1 MLLLWLALYA
11 SRALVGHLDLQT
23 SAYDLSIFD
32 YAIADLAA
40 GGRGQVSFIGH
51 AIYSD
56 HAMVI
61 LALLAP
67 IYWLVSSPVTLVLLQ
82 PLVAGAAAWTFHR
95 FMIRDG
101 APPWLALCVMVLFLF
116 ARRTHSAMAGVF
128 YPEVFQTLLTF
139 VLVFVWTGPA
149 WRVWLVAVLL
159 LFIKE
164 DSALYVGGL
173 AAYAFATN
181 WGSRRRALS
190 IAGAAVVWFVVAL
203 LVLIPASRRADDMPA
218 VNALW
223 QVRYGATSSCD
234 VPVSGLVRHL
244 LSRNT
249 TTTLTNMAV
258 TTGLLPFVGAS
269 WLIPAVPG
277 LVANLAASPD
287 TLQSHLI
294 DHYAWPVLPWLYVAV
309 FAGAMW
315 LHRRWPRAARIWLI
329 VVVVATVAD
338 NPAVQRA
345 LRRGVSQDAST
356 ARAQLATA
364 GATMTPETSVLAQA
378 NLIPHLPRSRHMFAA
393 GGDTPPSPPDL
404 VLLTRTG
411 NTWPQTTA
419 EIEALITR
427 YRTDTTYR
435 ETHSGPLFV
444 FERRK

>member
-67 IYWLVSSPVTLVLLQ
+67 VYWLVSSPVVLVLLQ
-82 PLVAGAAAWTFHR
+82 PVVAGAAAWTFHR

-164 DSALYVGGL
+164 DSALYAGGL

-190 IAGAAVVWFVVAL
+190 IAGAAVVWLVVAL
-203 LVLIPASRRADDMPA
+203 LVLIPASRRADNLPP

-223 QVRYGATSSCD
+223 EVRYGASSSGE
-234 VPVSGLVRHL
+234 VPVSGLVGHL

-249 TTTLTNMAV
+249 TTTLTNMVV
-258 TTGLLPFVGAS
+258 TTGLLPIAGAS

-277 LVANLAASPD
+277 LLANLAASPD

-294 DHYAWPVLPWLYVAV
+294 DHYAWPVLPRLYLAV
-309 FAGAMW
+309 FAGATW

-329 VVVVATVAD
+329 VLVVGTMAD
-338 NPAVQRA
+338 NPAVQRV
-345 LRRGVSQDAST
+345 LRRGVSADAS
-356 ARAQLATA
+356 AVRVQLTTI
-364 GATMTPETSVLAQA
+364 GASITPETSVLAQA
-378 NLIPHLPRSRHMFAA
+378 NLIPHLPRSRRMFAA
-393 GGDTPPSPPDL
+393 GGDTSPSPPDL
-404 VLLTRTG
+404 VLLTMTG

-419 EIEALITR
+419 EIDALITR